1 MGKYT
6 RGLLAV
12 ILAVVLVL
20 PAAAFAML
28 PEANARSS
36 TGMDGPTASGPTV
49 VDPDTSGRW
58 EKWAAGHSGNKVTTQ
73 NVGRIWTDKTVEAT
87 GENEVSDFVTTLS
100 AVSSTSNSTV
110 TVTTPLDIVMVLDAS
125 GSMDDHMGGIDSPKR
140 IDALKNAA
148 NSFIDTIAK
157 QNEGIEGVNRQH
169 RVAIV
174 KFAGKK
180 SNDIG
185 NNMYR
190 DGGYSYN
197 YTQVMKE
204 LTYCSGSNADD
215 LKKNTI
221 NQIQPAGATRAD
233 YG

>member
-36 TGMDGPTASGPTV
+36 TGMDGPTVSGPTV
-49 VDPDTSGRW
+49 VDPDTTGRW
-58 EKWAAGHSGNKVTTQ
+58 EIWAAGHSGNKVTTQ

-100 AVSSTSNSTV
+100 AMSSTSNSTV

-125 GSMDDHMGGIDSPKR
+125 GSMDDHMGGGDSPKR
-140 IDALKNAA
+140 IEALKNAA

-157 QNEGIEGVNRQH
+157 QNESIEGVNRQH
-169 RVAIV
+169 KVAV
-174 KFAGKK
+174 G
-180 SNDIG
+180 
-185 NNMYR
+185 
-190 DGGYSYN
+190 
-197 YTQVMKE
+197 
-204 LTYCSGSNADD
+204 
-215 LKKNTI
+215 
-221 NQIQPAGATRAD
+221 
-233 YG
+233 

>member
-1 MGKYT
+1 MSKYT

-36 TGMDGPTASGPTV
+36 TGMDGPTVSGTV

-58 EKWAAGHSGNKVTTQ
+58 EIWAAGHNGNKVTTQ
-73 NVGRIWTDKTVEAT
+73 NVGRIWTDKTVKKA
-87 GENEVSDFVTTLS
+87 GENEASDFVTTLS
-100 AVSSTSNSTV
+100 AMSSTSNSTV

-148 NSFIDTIAK
+148 NSLSIPLPSK
-157 QNEGIEGVNRQH
+157 
-169 RVAIV
+169 
-174 KFAGKK
+174 
-180 SNDIG
+180 
-185 NNMYR
+185 
-190 DGGYSYN
+190 
-197 YTQVMKE
+197 
-204 LTYCSGSNADD
+204 
-215 LKKNTI
+215 
-221 NQIQPAGATRAD
+221 TRASRASI
-233 YG
+233 GSIGLPLLSLRARSPTISATICIATEGTPTITPRL